1 MSGYESKR
9 IGKGLTVV
17 FGVVLVLGLV
27 ALLVIA
33 GAVALV
39 MFG

>member
-9 IGKGLTVV
+9 ISKRLTVA
-17 FGVVLVLGLV
+17 FGVVLVLGLA